1 MSVSSLPEWKQLLLE
16 RKRRE
21 EEERE
26 RKEKQEEEKF
36 ATMPAWKRGI
46 IQRRKAKQDSDRE
59 KEKDDC
65 LLHGDARF
73 PSDVLSEKDSCLT
86 INLGSEVSLSPDP
99 GQWLDAEVKTESQV
113 SVETIVPVHENPFIR
128 TQCSWR
134 KGRDTEA
141 GNEQEVQEREKDKL
155 SPRNQDCEPA
165 RGRDIEMK
173 KERFR
178 DLNEGWQKARGRDR
192 SQVQERENSRGRWE
206 KDKSQWKESVAI
218 GEREFL
224 KVRKGEEDKD
234 PLSDSFTPLVPCLRT
249 IRADN
254 IIIIEQDRKG
264 CEERRGK
271 WKEADKERS
280 EVDQEKRGTKMG
292 LREILAVGGNVT
304 EIRAS
309 EVLII
314 KPSESSE
321 ERNALGGGGTGRHDG
336 EMKRS
341 MEGKWES
348 LGQELRT
355 DLCRPREKEKPWGQ
369 ATVIPE
375 DRKDSLDDNVFVDRG
390 NRVSQLLTKFG
401 DHPKPPPRSKSSDNF
416 LRPGRRKYSGDEEEQ
431 QSEVDGKNVLL
442 KGVPKRS
449 FSFSD
454 HAIRAKQNGLE
465 NDGHQETRMRE
476 RTHSEKSVV
485 PWINVRNLRKETTSK
500 IKLGCARLL
509 EKDRFGMYRERHL
522 KNEFENGRPACWGN
536 EANMSI
542 QHKCEV
548 KKLEPIDTRAQERS
562 GNADEDEVF
571 TVASVKKTEG
581 ISFARRVPIRQEG
594 RARAEKEEEHQAGER
609 KLRVECI
616 SEAGGQIKDEGFEK
630 NLSDVWRKEEFRSTP
645 LPDSMQKSQIL
656 APSVELAISGN
667 AAEGQ
672 HRHETAFTECSGLH
686 SSVIDR
692 SQDPHR
698 GSQLSSTGPQNPYC
712 VLSKYTEDL
721 LSKIQKIGDTP
732 VYNNK
737 KGEMVFKGA
746 CELTE
751 DIKQGVHLCNEIGSE
766 SIVHDT
772 APRSPKMVTS
782 VRPPPEPQQI
792 QIPRTV
798 FYVAEEMMDSQKG
811 HCNEEQDREEHKG
824 VERRDSWRIGKP
836 LSRIESLREKIRQRE
851 LESLK
856 QRQTA
861 EGGDSEGAEINFS
874 LASEERHD
882 DRRTEIKKEGEADFH
897 MWNRLVEIESGQED
911 TVGQTST
918 TAFDVTQEVNVLK
931 TCPQLPVS
939 VPNTQAD
946 RGEEVTRGCITA
958 TSEVS
963 SDNLQISEDDGGPAK
978 HVEEQLG
985 HQRDQQEKTEEKEEE
1000 ETELSEEVLEEYTSP
1015 SHPNTLAAMSRIY
1028 NLQTVGSRTGL
1039 CLRERPVDIPTV
1051 HLVKVKPLISNA
1063 QQGDSKAFS
1072 SEDIC
1077 GVQTIQRQIEQLQLK
1092 EQEVLSSCTSRGT
1105 KTKGQ
1110 QSPRGLSKHKE
1121 KDNEMTQEE
1130 DQETSK
1136 PKVTAQHVQSP
1147 TSQIKQ
1153 SSNQTITI
1161 TPSLYR
1167 SQSPDDTLKPS
1178 DCTPT
1183 PASSPSSLSPAQ
1195 SRSVSPSPTPSPTLF
1210 SIRSASGGK
1219 VKRGATITIS
1229 PRKPAG
1235 VGGSTAG
1242 STVPGLT
1249 PAVISTQQAQMAS
1262 VAPEPMKKK
1271 YPTVEEI
1278 EVIGGYQNLD
1288 KSCLVKNRVALK
1300 RVSGS
1305 YFLFV
1310 SYLFGFQINNLRRKL
1325 QNVSD
1330 KSCLVTFQSNV
1341 HPLALLNSPE
1351 VVKSASPHIT
1361 CLVPRSSSSSSCRI
1375 LFTVRTSLLIEK
1387 CNDRLKRLN

>member
-73 PSDVLSEKDSCLT
+73 PSDGLSEKDSCLT

-99 GQWLDAEVKTESQV
+99 GQWLDAEVKTVSQV
-113 SVETIVPVHENPFIR
+113 SVETIVPVHDNPFIR

-173 KERFR
+173 IERFR
-178 DLNEGWQKARGRDR
+178 DLNEGWQKEKGRER
-192 SQVQERENSRGRWE
+192 SQGQERENSRGRWE

-218 GEREFL
+218 GELEFL
-224 KVRKGEEDKD
+224 KVRKGEEDQD
-234 PLSDSFTPLVPCLRT
+234 PPSNSFTPLVPCLRT

-271 WKEADKERS
+271 WKEADQERS
-280 EVDQEKRGTKMG
+280 EVDQEKRGMKMG

-321 ERNALGGGGTGRHDG
+321 ERNVIGGGGTGRDDG
-336 EMKRS
+336 EMKGS
-341 MEGKWES
+341 MDGKWEG
-348 LGQELRT
+348 LGRELRT
-355 DLCRPREKEKPWGQ
+355 DLSWLREKEKPYGQ
-369 ATVIPE
+369 ATVITE

-390 NRVSQLLTKFG
+390 SRVSQLLSKFG
-401 DHPKPPPRSKSSDNF
+401 DHPKPPTRSKSSDNF
-416 LRPGRRKYSGDEEEQ
+416 HRPGRRKYSGDEEEQ
-431 QSEVDGKNVLL
+431 QPEVDGKNVLL

-454 HAIRAKQNGLE
+454 HVICAKQNGLE
-465 NDGHQETRMRE
+465 NDGQQETKMRE
-476 RTHSEKSVV
+476 RTHSEKSIA
-485 PWINVRNLRKETTSK
+485 PWINVTNLRKETTSK

-509 EKDRFGMYRERHL
+509 EKDRLGMYRERHL
-522 KNEFENGRPACWGN
+522 KNEFENGRPTHWRN
-536 EANMSI
+536 EANISI

-548 KKLEPIDTRAQERS
+548 KKLEPTDTRAQERS
-562 GNADEDEVF
+562 GNADGDEVF
-571 TVASVKKTEG
+571 TVASVKNTEG
-581 ISFARRVPIRQEG
+581 ISFARRVPIRHEG
-594 RARAEKEEEHQAGER
+594 RARAEKEEKHQAGER
-609 KLRVECI
+609 KLRVECA
-616 SEAGGQIKDEGFEK
+616 SEAGGPIKVEGFEE
-630 NLSDVWRKEEFRSTP
+630 NLSGVWRKEEFKSTP
-645 LPDSMQKSQIL
+645 LPDAMQKSQIL
-656 APSVELAISGN
+656 APSVELTISGN
-667 AAEGQ
+667 AAESQ
-672 HRHETAFTECSGLH
+672 HRHESAFTECSSLH

-698 GSQLSSTGPQNPYC
+698 GSQFSSTGPQNPYC
-712 VLSKYTEDL
+712 VLSKHTEDL
-721 LSKIQKIGDTP
+721 LSKIQKIGDTTA
-732 VYNNK
+732 YNNK
-737 KGEMVFKGA
+737 KGGMVFKGA
-746 CELTE
+746 YEVTE
-751 DIKQGVHLCNEIGSE
+751 DIKQGVHLNEIGSE
-766 SIVHDT
+766 SIIHDT
-772 APRSPKMVTS
+772 APRSPKMAAS
-782 VRPPPEPQQI
+782 VGPPPEPQQI

-798 FYVAEEMMDSQKG
+798 FYVAEEVMDSQKG

-856 QRQTA
+856 QRQTT

-874 LASEERHD
+874 QASEERHD
-882 DRRTEIKKEGEADFH
+882 DRGTEIKKEGEADFH
-897 MWNRLVEIESGQED
+897 MRNRLVEIESELED

-918 TAFDVTQEVNVLK
+918 AAFDVTQEVNVLK

-939 VPNTQAD
+939 VPHTQAD
-946 RGEEVTRGCITA
+946 RGEEVTNGCITA

-963 SDNLQISEDDGGPAK
+963 SDNFQISEDDGGPAK

-1000 ETELSEEVLEEYTSP
+1000 ETELSEEALEEYTSP

-1028 NLQTVGSRTGL
+1028 NLQAVGSRTGL

-1077 GVQTIQRQIEQLQLK
+1077 GVQTIQRQIEQFQLK
-1092 EQEVLSSCTSRGT
+1092 EQEVLRSCTSHGT
-1105 KTKGQ
+1105 KKKGQ
-1110 QSPRGLSKHKE
+1110 QTPRGLSKHKE
-1121 KDNEMTQEE
+1121 KDNATTQEE

-1136 PKVTAQHVQSP
+1136 SKVTPQRVQSP

-1183 PASSPSSLSPAQ
+1183 PASSPSSASPAQ
-1195 SRSVSPSPTPSPTLF
+1195 SPSVSPSPTPSPTLF

-1219 VKRGATITIS
+1219 GKRGATITIS

-1242 STVPGLT
+1242 STVAGLK
-1249 PAVISTQQAQMAS
+1249 PAVTSTQQAQMAS

-1278 EVIGGYQNLD
+1278 EVIGGYQNLE
-1288 KSCLVKNRVALK
+1288 KSCLVKNRVASK
-1300 RVSGS
+1300 RVSGN

-1310 SYLFGFQINNLRRKL
+1310 SYLFGFQINNLRKKS
-1325 QNVSD
+1325 QNNFD
-1330 KSCLVTFQSNV
+1330 KSCLVSFQSNV

-1351 VVKSASPHIT
+1351 VVKSASPCIT
-1361 CLVPRSSSSSSCRI
+1361 CLVPRRHAESS
-1375 LFTVRTSLLIEK
+1375 FTVRTSLLIEK
-1387 CNDRLKRLN
+1387 CNHRD